1 MLETTNFQANKP
13 YIFFSMNLEGYL
25 RESCQKKCNMLRAQF
40 LKVTD
45 SNFLVPHRGNYSE
58 NCTKPC
64 SIIALGLNH
73 IKWHRLVRA
82 SFPFS

>member
-45 SNFLVPHRGNYSE
+45 SKVSFLASQKPIKGSSILNFYNIFK
-58 NCTKPC
+58 C
-64 SIIALGLNH
+64 LN
-73 IKWHRLVRA
+73 RLIN
-82 SFPFS
+82 SF